1 MKRQL
6 AQREEGALEAAGQG
20 QPVAIRAASR
30 GLRLSPPS
38 PSKLAQRR
46 QSQPARSP
54 CGPGRD
60 HARPLPPS
68 VHRSPPPSDLKTFLS
83 CCQPV
88 TSRLCHPTPPPGVPR
103 HSAQPRGAF
112 YIKVL
117 LFAFFLFFLS
127 PTPIFFPLNGVKSKQ
142 APWEKSRGHMC
153 CTCRSPATLAPHAH
167 MYCGRPCAQGPCPV
181 RLRRGGRWPSSRA
194 GGPWDTRVPRPP
206 SQPSQCS
213 QGWTDLAPPFAPK
226 GTLASWV
233 WAAGV
238 NSQPHGHPPHHPS
251 LTTLTLN
258 CS

>member
-142 APWEKSRGHMC
+142 RPGRRAEGACAAHAAPPPPWPHMLTCTAEDPVPRAPAQCDSGEEDVGRLPELGGPGTHLCPVPLPSPHSVLKAGLTLHLLSPPKAPWRPG
-153 CTCRSPATLAPHAH
+153 
-167 MYCGRPCAQGPCPV
+167 CGQ
-181 RLRRGGRWPSSRA
+181 LE
-194 GGPWDTRVPRPP
+194 
-206 SQPSQCS
+206 
-213 QGWTDLAPPFAPK
+213 
-226 GTLASWV
+226 
-233 WAAGV
+233 
-238 NSQPHGHPPHHPS
+238 
-251 LTTLTLN
+251 
-258 CS
+258 